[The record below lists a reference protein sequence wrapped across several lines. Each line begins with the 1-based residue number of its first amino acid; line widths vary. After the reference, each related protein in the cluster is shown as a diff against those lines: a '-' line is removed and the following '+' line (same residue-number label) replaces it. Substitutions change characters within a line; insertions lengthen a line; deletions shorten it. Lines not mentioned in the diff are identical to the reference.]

1 MIRIVCLLSCAWFLS
16 ACSSMQRS
24 PESGYSGANALH
36 ESADHRVDS
45 LEAQQVAAELGHR
58 PGQSLDSTQWKQV
71 QERMRLRQ
79 LEKGLQTRK
88 EKEQYSKILPWFEND
103 AEKIEYLTVPTI
115 EGRQAWINS
124 KGVWARST
132 NLSGKFKET
141 IESGDITVGM
151 AMDHVRKAWG
161 EPQAVE
167 VSGNP
172 LYQNQRWAY
181 LKYVSSPEG
190 YRQERRLIYF
200 EGGKVVGWET
210 E

>member
-1 MIRIVCLLSCAWFLS
+1 MIRFALLVLIPALA
-16 ACSSMQRS
+16 ACQSMQRS
-24 PESGYSGANALH
+24 PESGYAGLSDRGSG
-36 ESADHRVDS
+36 EHRVDS
-45 LEAQQVAAELGHR
+45 NEAQQIAAELGHR
-58 PGQSLDSTQWKQV
+58 PGQSLDSTQWRQV

-103 AEKIEYLTVPTI
+103 AEKVEYLSIPTI

-124 KGVWARST
+124 KDVWRRASVT
-132 NLSGKFKET
+132 NSKHKDS
-141 IESGDITVGM
+141 IENGDISVGM
-151 AMDHVRKAWG
+151 AMEHVRKAWG
-161 EPQAVE
+161 DPLNIE

-181 LKYVSSPEG
+181 QKYVSSPEG
-190 YRQERRLIYF
+190 YRQEKRFIYF

>member
-1 MIRIVCLLSCAWFLS
+1 MTRFVLFALIPALA
-16 ACSSMQRS
+16 ACQSMQRS
-24 PESGYSGANALH
+24 PESGYAGLTNQ
-36 ESADHRVDS
+36 SAGEHRIDS
-45 LEAQQVAAELGHR
+45 NEAQQVAAELGHR
-58 PGQSLDSTQWKQV
+58 PGQTLDSTQWRQV

-79 LEKGLQTRK
+79 LERGLQTRK
-88 EKEQYSKILPWFEND
+88 EKEQYSKILPWFESD
-103 AEKIEYLTVPTI
+103 AEKVEYLSIPTI

-124 KGVWARST
+124 KDVWKRSS
-132 NLSGKFKET
+132 LSGGKFKDT
-141 IESGDITVGM
+141 IENGDITVGM

-161 EPQAVE
+161 DPLNVE

-181 LKYVSSPEG
+181 QKFVSSPEG
-190 YRQERRLIYF
+190 YRHEKRFIYF